1 MICKNLAYWV
11 FTSGEEGV
19 HGLDWGIKHAS
30 KSFADR
36 YKLDSRYRSL
46 LEDFSL
52 SPSLEQERAGAGA
65 GAGAAQEGGA
75 DPPALARRGKGSGRG
90 NVDGLH
96 LPRQRP

>member
-30 KSFADR
+30 KSFPDR

-46 LEDFSL
+46 L
-52 SPSLEQERAGAGA
+52 
-65 GAGAAQEGGA
+65 GG
-75 DPPALARRGKGSGRG
+75 
-90 NVDGLH
+90 
-96 LPRQRP
+96 